1 MAVCR
6 SVFGV
11 PSPSKPAPG
20 HKIYPY
26 LLRSLPIVRSSQVW
40 ATDISYIAMAPG
52 RRRTVP
58 MRKSTALQARRI
70 EGFPHF
76 SVWVVM
82 QYPTP
87 PTRLLR
93 TALLLTVGL
102 SIHTAQAATAPD
114 EVAFR
119 ALLQE
124 MVETDSSV
132 ESGSCTIAAEKI
144 AARMKAAGFPEAN
157 LHLFVPDG
165 HPKAGGLVAIYPGR
179 DPKANAVLMLGHID
193 VVNARRADWTRD
205 PYAFIEEDG
214 YYYGRGVADMKAQNA
229 IWVDNLL
236 RFQAEKYKP
245 LRTIKMALTC
255 GEEGGGFLNGARWL
269 VDNKKDWVDAGIAL
283 NEGGYGELDAAGNR
297 IDQQFQAAQKVV
309 MQFTLETTNPGGHS
323 SVPRPDNAIYSLA
336 RALDRLSRF
345 DFPVQFIDAN
355 KAYFTKMADVVGG
368 EKGAAMKAIVANPQ
382 DKAASDL
389 LNTSPAHHSMLR
401 TTCVATLLSAGHA
414 ANALPQRATATVNC
428 RVMPGV
434 TTEEVL
440 ATLTQ
445 VIDDPEVKIS
455 NQRTY
460 KPVPPAPVTDRILGP
475 AIKVSQQIWPKV
487 PVVPYL
493 ATGATDAV
501 TMNAA
506 GIPTYGVSGLFR
518 DPDGNGVHG
527 LNERLRV
534 RSVMEG
540 RTFLYGLVKAYA
552 DQED

>member
-1 MAVCR
+1 MR
-6 SVFGV
+6 TFGRWLAG
-11 PSPSKPAPG
+11 S
-20 HKIYPY
+20 IM
-26 LLRSLPIVRSSQVW
+26 
-40 ATDISYIAMAPG
+40 AMAAAG
-52 RRRTVP
+52 L
-58 MRKSTALQARRI
+58 A
-70 EGFPHF
+70 
-76 SVWVVM
+76 
-82 QYPTP
+82 TP
-87 PTRLLR
+87 
-93 TALLLTVGL
+93 
-102 SIHTAQAATAPD
+102 SQAATAPD
-114 EVAFR
+114 DASFR
-119 ALLQE
+119 ALLKE
-124 MVETDSSV
+124 MVETDSSA
-132 ESGSCTIAAEKI
+132 ESGSCTAVTEKV
-144 AARMKAAGFPEAN
+144 AARMKAAGFPEQN
-157 LHLFVPDG
+157 LHLFVPEGD
-165 HPKAGGLVAIYPGR
+165 PKAGILVAVYPGR
-179 DPKANAVLMLGHID
+179 DPKLKAVLMLGHLD

-205 PYAFIEEDG
+205 PYAFIEENG
-214 YYYGRGVADMKAQNA
+214 YYYGRGVADMKAQDA

-255 GEEGGGFLNGARWL
+255 GEEGGGFVNGARWL
-269 VDNKKDWVDAGIAL
+269 VDNQKALVDAGLAL
-283 NEGGYGELDAAGNR
+283 NEGGYGELDEKGNP

-336 RALDRLSRF
+336 RALDRLSRY

-355 KAYFTKMADVVGG
+355 KAYFTRMASVVGG
-368 EKGAAMKAIVANPQ
+368 EKGKAMTAIVANPQ

-434 TTEEVL
+434 PTEEVL
-440 ATLTQ
+440 ATL
-445 VIDDPEVKIS
+445 VKVVDDPEVKVTAS
-455 NQRTY
+455 RGYRPAN
-460 KPVPPAPVTDRILGP
+460 PAPVTDRILAP
-475 AIKVSQQIWPKV
+475 AAKMSQQIWPNV

-501 TMNAA
+501 SLNAA

-540 RTFLYGLVKAYA
+540 RQFLYGLVKAYA
-552 DQED
+552 DQKD